1 MSLISSY
8 IILHSDAAS
17 THTHAHAHII
27 LPVEKTFFI
36 QFLEHCYELTPHQIC
51 FVPPGVAHTY
61 QCKGLSMILN
71 IPVEMVKPIDL
82 ALFTECCVLDIDGKL
97 ELLVCLIKQEIQS
110 AENNKESLRYLFYYL
125 YDKLVEHCQNPSLRY
140 LQTNYAEPINMTQL
154 ASMEGYNTSY
164 YTHWFK
170 RKVGCTPSEDLRITR
185 IEKAKEI
192 LATTHYRL
200 LDVAFQVGYTNSSSF
215 IRAFKTITGM
225 TPQEYRSHAET
236 KQYHDDTKPLA

>member
-8 IILHSDAAS
+8 IVVHSDAAS
-17 THTHAHAHII
+17 THMHPHAHII

-36 QFLEHCYELTPHQIC
+36 QFLEQCRELTPSQIC
-51 FVPPGVAHTY
+51 FVPPGVSHTY
-61 QCKGLSMILN
+61 QCKGLSMTLN
-71 IPVEMVKPIDL
+71 IPAEMVKPADL
-82 ALFTECCVLDIDGKL
+82 ALLTECCVWNIDGKL
-97 ELLVCLIKQEIQS
+97 ELLVSLIKQEIQS

-125 YDKLVEHCQNPSLRY
+125 YDKLVEQCQNPSLRY
-140 LQTNYAEPINMTQL
+140 LQTNYAESINMAQL
-154 ASMEGYNTSY
+154 ANMEGYNTSY

-170 RKVGCTPSEDLRITR
+170 QKMGCTPSEYLRITR

-215 IRAFKTITGM
+215 IRAFKDVTGM
-225 TPQEYRSHAET
+225 TPREYRCQEERRR
-236 KQYHDDTKPLA
+236 QPRG